1 MSAAATWRN
10 LGQALMAGLGSPTLG
25 LVVQGH
31 VPAATAWPVR
41 GTVRGSSGRATVPAH
56 TSQHCLAA
64 QVGAPTARY
73 AGGQP

>member
-1 MSAAATWRN
+1 MSAAATWRD

-41 GTVRGSSGRATVPAH
+41 GPGTRANVVAPAQFP
-56 TSQHCLAA
+56 QHRVAA
-64 QVGAPTARY
+64 NAGAPNAGF